1 MCETVFR
8 TAALCALTIG
18 MSVENVTEGGRS
30 GRRILIL
37 GQEIDTQVNKFVI
50 YLVVNCGPW

>member
-18 MSVENVTEGGRS
+18 MSMENVTEGGKKWEEDLDVRT
-30 GRRILIL
+30 G
-37 GQEIDTQVNKFVI
+37 D
-50 YLVVNCGPW
+50 

>member
-1 MCETVFR
+1 MCYGETVFR

-18 MSVENVTEGGRS
+18 MSMENVTEGGRS

-37 GQEIDTQVNKFVI
+37 GQEIDTQVNKLLFT
-50 YLVVNCGPW
+50 L